1 MRIMR
6 CVIIS
11 RGCTLAGTRTT
22 LQGPGVWS
30 ENTKRVVLFSTKGG
44 RGGDSGEPL
53 PKMDG
58 GQDAMLRACEC
69 YRYSGL
75 GVIWQYQPPAPYAL
89 QKVS

>member
-1 MRIMR
+1 MLSPVEDAR
-6 CVIIS
+6 S
-11 RGCTLAGTRTT
+11 QA
-22 LQGPGVWS
+22 
-30 ENTKRVVLFSTKGG
+30 RVLHYKAPASGQKTQKGLLIVLFSTKGG

-58 GQDAMLRACEC
+58 GLDAMMRACEC